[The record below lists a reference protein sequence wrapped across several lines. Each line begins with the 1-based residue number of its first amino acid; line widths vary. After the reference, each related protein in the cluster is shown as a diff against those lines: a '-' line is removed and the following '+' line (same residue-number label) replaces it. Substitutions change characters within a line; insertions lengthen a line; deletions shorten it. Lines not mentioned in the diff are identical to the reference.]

1 MTSKELDTGVV
12 DPPREIVESESELKE
27 EVYRLKHQ
35 MAEMHQAWVR
45 GHPPPSFPANYP
57 ENPVFIPP
65 LSQAQDPI
73 TIDLS
78 PQHAPGFTPYHHYP
92 EPTFKVADP
101 YSHAPRFEPLVE
113 TEKPSRNV
121 EQDEMFRKVKSLEQS
136 LKNIQGIR
144 SQVSVAYK
152 DLCLFLDVQLPAG
165 FKMPKF
171 DPYDGHGDPVA
182 HLRGFCSNMRG
193 ASGKDELLIAY
204 FSQSLSGAA
213 LEWGPPHQYTQTRPQ
228 PQAYTQAPYNPSQHY
243 LPPQDPRYS
252 VELPQYHVHHAQS
265 YAQPPP
271 YPQWHAP
278 TPQNLYTP
286 PQPYQN
292 PIGPSFRPKPDYR
305 KERQQRKETFTPLGE
320 SYTSL
325 FQRLRQLDVL
335 RPIEPKIPNP
345 PPRNLDY
352 SLRCAYC
359 SDAPGHDTEKCWHLK
374 RAIQELIDTN
384 QIVVQSPEA
393 PNINQN
399 PLPAHAETHM
409 IEIVHKD
416 GEPKNSSKS
425 VMMIRASESNPI
437 KALDPAKAIS
447 LTIKGVSE
455 KPSTLNV
462 KPSILVVK
470 GPPVDVEANQE
481 RQKVIVPG
489 VPGKPVIIV
498 EGVRVT
504 PVIIKPVTQLPMV
517 DTKAVPWNYKQVV
530 ITYKGKEVEEEIN
543 ETGGL
548 TRSGR
553 CFAPEE
559 LRKTKPFKD
568 GHIPVKKP
576 VTEEEAEEFLK
587 KMKMQDYSIVEQ
599 LRKTPA
605 QISLLSL
612 LIHSDEHRKALM
624 KILNEAHVP
633 DKITVNHLEKIANKI
648 FEANRITFSDD
659 ELPIEG
665 TEHNRALY
673 LTVKCED
680 SVVSRVLVDNG
691 SSANICPL
699 STLQKL
705 KIGTEMIHTNN
716 VCVRGFDGGGKD
728 SVSDIML
735 KLSIGL
741 VEFTMEFQVL
751 DVTVSY
757 NLLLGRPW
765 IHAAKAIP
773 SSLHQMVKFEW
784 DRQEIVVHGDE
795 NLSAY
800 NDTIVPFI
808 EVEDDKGPW
817 VYQMFETVSVEK
829 IPEGKCTPGP
839 KIPSAS
845 VMVANEMLKN
855 GFLPGKGL
863 GSSLQGIV
871 HPLCPRESFGTFG
884 LGFTLTGKDVKRA
897 KSLKGKA
904 WSLPKP
910 VPHISKSFVKSGVAK
925 RPMSVVPKL
934 VVDFDEDLIKRFQS
948 LFDEVNMVEI
958 GEGSS
963 NADVQFVG
971 PNVKLS
977 NWKATPLPIRKEFC
991 SFYAGF
997 NDMTCMRNF
1006 QPNLKSQSNSEI
1018 TIQEVEGD
1026 DETEYDEEAA
1036 FEEVSR
1042 ELKHFEE
1049 KPKPNL
1055 NETEAINLG
1064 DQNNVRETKINPDGR
1079 GRRRKDSIHHAMGDV
1094 LLPGNAIRFKECW
1107 GNLHEGNDY
1116 YIS

>member
-1 MTSKELDTGVV
+1 MTRKESDTGVV

-35 MAEMHQAWVR
+35 MAEMYQAWIM

-57 ENPVFIPP
+57 ENLASIPP

-92 EPTFKVADP
+92 GTSSQTFHAPPAKTTAYHAPTSASVFVDPPRATLNRSSSEPAFQAPDTQYHVPEPTFKVAYP
-101 YSHAPRFEPLVE
+101 YSHTPHFEPPVE
-113 TEKPSRNV
+113 TEKPYQNV
-121 EQDEMFRKVKSLEQS
+121 EQGEMFRKVKSLEQS
-136 LKNIQGIR
+136 LRNMQGIG

-193 ASGKDELLIAY
+193 AGGKDELLMTY

-213 LEWGPPHQYTQTRPQ
+213 LEWYTRQDTSRWREQVARVYPPMEEDEMVEYFF
-228 PQAYTQAPYNPSQHY
+228 QA
-243 LPPQDPRYS
+243 L
-252 VELPQYHVHHAQS
+252 E
-265 YAQPPP
+265 
-271 YPQWHAP
+271 P
-278 TPQNLYTP
+278 TYFGHL
-286 PQPYQN
+286 
-292 PIGPSFRPKPDYR
+292 ISA
-305 KERQQRKETFTPLGE
+305 
-320 SYTSL
+320 
-325 FQRLRQLDVL
+325 
-335 RPIEPKIPNP
+335 I
-345 PPRNLDY
+345 
-352 SLRCAYC
+352 
-359 SDAPGHDTEKCWHLK
+359 GHDTEKCWHLK

-384 QIVVQSPEA
+384 QIVVQSLEV

-425 VMMIRASESNPI
+425 VMMIRASESNPV
-437 KALDPAKAIS
+437 KAPDFAKAMPLIVE
-447 LTIKGVSE
+447 GVSE

-462 KPSILVVK
+462 KPSVLVVK
-470 GPPVDVEANQE
+470 GPPIDVEANQE
-481 RQKVIVPG
+481 KQKVIVPG

-498 EGVRVT
+498 EGTRIT

-517 DTKAVPWNYKQVV
+517 DTKAVPWNYKQVIV
-530 ITYKGKEVEEEIN
+530 TYKGKEVEEEVN

-553 CFAPEE
+553 CFTPEE
-559 LRKTKPFKD
+559 LRKAKPFKD

-587 KMKMQDYSIVEQ
+587 KMKMQEYSIVKQ

-612 LIHSDEHRKALM
+612 LIHSDEHCKVLM

-633 DKITVNHLEKIANKI
+633 DKITCK
-648 FEANRITFSDD
+648 
-659 ELPIEG
+659 
-665 TEHNRALY
+665 
-673 LTVKCED
+673 D

-705 KIGTEMIHTNN
+705 KIGTERIHINN

-728 SVSDIML
+728 SVGDIML
-735 KLSIGL
+735 NLSIGP
-741 VEFTMEFQVL
+741 VEFSMEFQVL
-751 DVTVSY
+751 DVAVSY

-765 IHAAKAIP
+765 IHAAKAIL

-784 DRQEIVVHGDE
+784 DRREIVVHGDE

-800 NDTIVPFI
+800 NDTIIPFI

-829 IPEGKCTPGP
+829 IPEGECTPGP

-855 GFLPGKGL
+855 GFLPGKCL

-871 HPLCPRESFGTFG
+871 HPVCPRESFGTFG
-884 LGFTLTGKDVKRA
+884 LGFTLTRKDVRRA

-925 RPMSVVPKL
+925 RPISLVPKP

-963 NADVQFVG
+963 NADVQLVG
-971 PNVKLS
+971 PNG
-977 NWKATPLPIRKEFC
+977 C
-991 SFYAGF
+991 
-997 NDMTCMRNF
+997 
-1006 QPNLKSQSNSEI
+1006 
-1018 TIQEVEGD
+1018 
-1026 DETEYDEEAA
+1026 
-1036 FEEVSR
+1036 
-1042 ELKHFEE
+1042 
-1049 KPKPNL
+1049 
-1055 NETEAINLG
+1055 
-1064 DQNNVRETKINPDGR
+1064 NPDF
-1079 GRRRKDSIHHAMGDV
+1079 S
-1094 LLPGNAIRFKECW
+1094 
-1107 GNLHEGNDY
+1107 
-1116 YIS
+1116 

>member
-1 MTSKELDTGVV
+1 
-12 DPPREIVESESELKE
+12 
-27 EVYRLKHQ
+27 
-35 MAEMHQAWVR
+35 
-45 GHPPPSFPANYP
+45 
-57 ENPVFIPP
+57 
-65 LSQAQDPI
+65 
-73 TIDLS
+73 
-78 PQHAPGFTPYHHYP
+78 
-92 EPTFKVADP
+92 
-101 YSHAPRFEPLVE
+101 
-113 TEKPSRNV
+113 
-121 EQDEMFRKVKSLEQS
+121 VKSLEQS
-136 LKNIQGIR
+136 LKNMQGIGI
-144 SQVSVAYK
+144 QVSVAYK

-193 ASGKDELLIAY
+193 AGGKDELLMAY

-213 LEWGPPHQYTQTRPQ
+213 LEWYTRQDTSRWYTWDDLAQPFARHFQYNIDIVPDRLSLTKVEKRPNESFREYGFRWREQAAGVYPPMEEDEMVEYFLQALEPTYFGHLISAIGKSFNDVVKMGGMVEEGLKSSKIMSYSAIKVTTQAIQSGTGSLLGKKKKEDVAMFVSGSWRGPRGPPHQYNQTRPQ
-228 PQAYTQAPYNPSQHY
+228 PQAYTQAPCNPSQHY

-265 YAQPPP
+265 YA
-271 YPQWHAP
+271 P

-292 PIGPSFRPKPDYR
+292 PTGPSFRPKPDYR

-335 RPIEPKIPNP
+335 RPIEPKTPNP

-352 SLRCAYC
+352 SRRCAYC
-359 SDAPGHDTEKCWHLK
+359 SDVPGHDTEKCWHLK

-399 PLPAHAETHM
+399 PLPAHTETHM

-437 KALDPAKAIS
+437 KALDYAKAIS

-462 KPSILVVK
+462 KSYVLVVK

-481 RQKVIVPG
+481 RQNVIVPG

-504 PVIIKPVTQLPMV
+504 PVIIKPVTQLVMV
-517 DTKAVPWNYKQVV
+517 DTKVVPWNYKQVV

-543 ETGGL
+543 ETRGL

-559 LRKTKPFKD
+559 LRKSKPFKD

-648 FEANRITFSDD
+648 FEANWITFSDD

-680 SVVSRVLVDNG
+680 FVVSRVLVDNG
-691 SSANICPL
+691 SGANICPL

-728 SVSDIML
+728 FVSDIML
-735 KLSIGL
+735 KLSIGP

-757 NLLLGRPW
+757 NLLLGRSW

-773 SSLHQMVKFEW
+773 SSLH
-784 DRQEIVVHGDE
+784 
-795 NLSAY
+795 
-800 NDTIVPFI
+800 
-808 EVEDDKGPW
+808 
-817 VYQMFETVSVEK
+817 
-829 IPEGKCTPGP
+829 
-839 KIPSAS
+839 
-845 VMVANEMLKN
+845 
-855 GFLPGKGL
+855 
-863 GSSLQGIV
+863 
-871 HPLCPRESFGTFG
+871 
-884 LGFTLTGKDVKRA
+884 
-897 KSLKGKA
+897 
-904 WSLPKP
+904 
-910 VPHISKSFVKSGVAK
+910 
-925 RPMSVVPKL
+925 
-934 VVDFDEDLIKRFQS
+934 
-948 LFDEVNMVEI
+948 
-958 GEGSS
+958 
-963 NADVQFVG
+963 
-971 PNVKLS
+971 
-977 NWKATPLPIRKEFC
+977 
-991 SFYAGF
+991 
-997 NDMTCMRNF
+997 
-1006 QPNLKSQSNSEI
+1006 
-1018 TIQEVEGD
+1018 
-1026 DETEYDEEAA
+1026 
-1036 FEEVSR
+1036 
-1042 ELKHFEE
+1042 
-1049 KPKPNL
+1049 
-1055 NETEAINLG
+1055 
-1064 DQNNVRETKINPDGR
+1064 
-1079 GRRRKDSIHHAMGDV
+1079 
-1094 LLPGNAIRFKECW
+1094 
-1107 GNLHEGNDY
+1107 
-1116 YIS
+1116 

>member
-1 MTSKELDTGVV
+1 MTSKESDTGVV

-27 EVYRLKHQ
+27 EVYSLKHQ
-35 MAEMHQAWVR
+35 MAEMYQAWVR
-45 GHPPPSFPANYP
+45 GHPPASFPANYP
-57 ENPVFIPP
+57 ENPAFIPP

-92 EPTFKVADP
+92 GTSSQTFHALPAKTIAYPAPTSAPIFVAPPRATLHKSSSEPAFQAPDTQYYVPEPTFKVADP
-101 YSHAPRFEPLVE
+101 YSHAPRFEPPVKI
-113 TEKPSRNV
+113 EKPSRNV
-121 EQDEMFRKVKSLEQS
+121 KQDEMFRKVKSLEKS
-136 LKNIQGIR
+136 LKNMQGIG
-144 SQVSVAYK
+144 SQVEKRPNEIFREYGFRWREQAARVYPPMEK
-152 DLCLFLDVQLPAG
+152 DEMVEYFLQALEPTYFGHLISDIGKSFNDV
-165 FKMPKF
+165 
-171 DPYDGHGDPVA
+171 V
-182 HLRGFCSNMRG
+182 NMRG
-193 ASGKDELLIAY
+193 MVEEGLKSRKIMSYSAIKATTQAIQSGVGILLGKKKKEDVAM
-204 FSQSLSGAA
+204 FVTGSWRGPR
-213 LEWGPPHQYTQTRPQ
+213 GPPHQYTQTQPRPQ
-228 PQAYTQAPYNPSQHY
+228 TYTQAPYNPSQHY
-243 LPPQDPRYS
+243 FPPQDPRYS
-252 VELPQYHVHHAQS
+252 VELPQYHVHHAQL

-271 YPQWHAP
+271 YPQWRAL

-292 PIGPSFRPKPDYR
+292 PTGPSFRPRPDYR
-305 KERQQRKETFTPLGE
+305 KERQQRKETFSPLGE

-325 FQRLRQLDVL
+325 FHRLRQLDVL

-359 SDAPGHDTEKCWHLK
+359 SDALGHDTEKCWHLK

-409 IEIVHKD
+409 IEIIHND

-437 KALDPAKAIS
+437 KSLDSTKAMS
-447 LTIKGVSE
+447 LTVKGVSE

-462 KPSILVVK
+462 KPSVLVVK

-481 RQKVIVPG
+481 KKKVVVPG
-489 VPGKPVIIV
+489 VLGKPVIIV
-498 EGVRVT
+498 EGARVT
-504 PVIIKPVTQLPMV
+504 PVIIKPVIV
-517 DTKAVPWNYKQVV
+517 
-530 ITYKGKEVEEEIN
+530 TYKGKEVEEEVN
-543 ETGGL
+543 GTGGL
-548 TRSGR
+548 TRSRR

-559 LRKTKPFKD
+559 LRKTKPYKD
-568 GHIPVKKP
+568 DHIPVKNP

-599 LRKTPA
+599 L
-605 QISLLSL
+605 
-612 LIHSDEHRKALM
+612 
-624 KILNEAHVP
+624 
-633 DKITVNHLEKIANKI
+633 
-648 FEANRITFSDD
+648 
-659 ELPIEG
+659 
-665 TEHNRALY
+665 
-673 LTVKCED
+673 
-680 SVVSRVLVDNG
+680 SVG
-691 SSANICPL
+691 P
-699 STLQKL
+699 
-705 KIGTEMIHTNN
+705 
-716 VCVRGFDGGGKD
+716 
-728 SVSDIML
+728 
-735 KLSIGL
+735 
-741 VEFTMEFQVL
+741 VEFSMEFQVL
-751 DVTVSY
+751 DKVVSY

-800 NDTIVPFI
+800 NDTIIPFI

-829 IPEGKCTPGP
+829 IPEGECTPGP

-855 GFLPGKGL
+855 GFLSRKGL

-871 HPLCPRESFGTFG
+871 HPVCPRESFGTFG
-884 LGFTLTGKDVKRA
+884 LGFTLIGKDVKRD

-925 RPMSVVPKL
+925 RPISVVPKS
-934 VVDFDEDLIKRFQS
+934 VVDFDEELIKRLQS
-948 LFDEVNMVEI
+948 LFDKVNMVEI

-963 NADVQFVG
+963 NADVQLVG
-971 PNVKLS
+971 PNVKFS
-977 NWKATPLPIRKEFC
+977 NWKTTPLPIRKEF
-991 SFYAGF
+991 
-997 NDMTCMRNF
+997 
-1006 QPNLKSQSNSEI
+1006 
-1018 TIQEVEGD
+1018 
-1026 DETEYDEEAA
+1026 
-1036 FEEVSR
+1036 
-1042 ELKHFEE
+1042 
-1049 KPKPNL
+1049 
-1055 NETEAINLG
+1055 
-1064 DQNNVRETKINPDGR
+1064 
-1079 GRRRKDSIHHAMGDV
+1079 
-1094 LLPGNAIRFKECW
+1094 
-1107 GNLHEGNDY
+1107 
-1116 YIS
+1116 

>member
-12 DPPREIVESESELKE
+12 DPPREVVESESELKE

-35 MAEMHQAWVR
+35 MAEMYQAWVR
-45 GHPPPSFPANYP
+45 GHPPPSFPANYS
-57 ENPVFIPP
+57 ENPAFIPP

-92 EPTFKVADP
+92 GTSSQTFHAPPAKTTAYPALTSAPVFVAPPRATLHRSSSEPAFQAPNTQYYGPEPTFKVADP
-101 YSHAPRFEPLVE
+101 YSRAPRFEPLVK
-113 TEKPSRNV
+113 TEKPSQNV

-136 LKNIQGIR
+136 LKNMQGIG

-152 DLCLFLDVQLPAG
+152 DLCLFPDVQLPAG

-193 ASGKDELLIAY
+193 AGGKDELLMAY

-213 LEWGPPHQYTQTRPQ
+213 LEC
-228 PQAYTQAPYNPSQHY
+228 
-243 LPPQDPRYS
+243 
-252 VELPQYHVHHAQS
+252 
-265 YAQPPP
+265 
-271 YPQWHAP
+271 
-278 TPQNLYTP
+278 
-286 PQPYQN
+286 
-292 PIGPSFRPKPDYR
+292 
-305 KERQQRKETFTPLGE
+305 
-320 SYTSL
+320 L

-359 SDAPGHDTEKCWHLK
+359 SDAPGNDIEKCWHLK

-425 VMMIRASESNPI
+425 VMMIRASENNPI
-437 KALDPAKAIS
+437 KALDSAKAIS
-447 LTIKGVSE
+447 LMIKGVSE

-462 KPSILVVK
+462 KPSVLVVK

-498 EGVRVT
+498 EGARVT
-504 PVIIKPVTQLPMV
+504 PVIIKLVTQLPMV
-517 DTKAVPWNYKQVV
+517 DTKAIPWNYKQVIV
-530 ITYKGKEVEEEIN
+530 TYKGKEVEEEVN
-543 ETGGL
+543 GTGGL

-553 CFAPEE
+553 CFTPEE
-559 LRKTKPFKD
+559 LRKTKPSKD

-680 SVVSRVLVDNG
+680 SAVSRVLVDNG

-705 KIGTEMIHTNN
+705 KIGTERIHINN

-728 SVSDIML
+728 SVGDIML
-735 KLSIGL
+735 NLSIGP

-751 DVTVSY
+751 DV
-757 NLLLGRPW
+757 
-765 IHAAKAIP
+765 A
-773 SSLHQMVKFEW
+773 
-784 DRQEIVVHGDE
+784 EIVVHGDE
-795 NLSAY
+795 NLFDY
-800 NDTIVPFI
+800 NNTIVPFI

-829 IPEGKCTPGP
+829 FPEGECTPGP

-871 HPLCPRESFGTFG
+871 HPLCLRESFGTFG
-884 LGFTLTGKDVKRA
+884 LGFTLTEKDVKRA

-925 RPMSVVPKL
+925 RPMSVVPKP

-977 NWKATPLPIRKEFC
+977 NWKATPLPIRKEF
-991 SFYAGF
+991 
-997 NDMTCMRNF
+997 
-1006 QPNLKSQSNSEI
+1006 
-1018 TIQEVEGD
+1018 
-1026 DETEYDEEAA
+1026 
-1036 FEEVSR
+1036 
-1042 ELKHFEE
+1042 
-1049 KPKPNL
+1049 
-1055 NETEAINLG
+1055 
-1064 DQNNVRETKINPDGR
+1064 
-1079 GRRRKDSIHHAMGDV
+1079 
-1094 LLPGNAIRFKECW
+1094 W
-1107 GNLHEGNDY
+1107 
-1116 YIS
+1116 

>member
-1 MTSKELDTGVV
+1 MTSKESDTGVV

-27 EVYRLKHQ
+27 EVYKLKHQ
-35 MAEMHQAWVR
+35 MAEMYQAWVR

-57 ENPVFIPP
+57 ENPTFIPP

-92 EPTFKVADP
+92 GTSSQTFHAPLAKTTAYPAPTSAPVFVAPPRATLHRSSSEPAFQAPDTQYYVLKPTFKVTDP
-101 YSHAPRFEPLVE
+101 YSHAPHFKPPVE
-113 TEKPSRNV
+113 TEKPSQNV

-136 LKNIQGIR
+136 LKNMQGIG

-152 DLCLFLDVQLPAG
+152 DLCLFSDVQLPAG

-171 DPYDGHGDPVA
+171 DPYDGHRDPVA

-193 ASGKDELLIAY
+193 AGGKDELLMAY

-213 LEWGPPHQYTQTRPQ
+213 LEWYTHQDTSRWYTWDDLAQAFARHFQYNLDIVPDRLSLTKVEKRPNESFREYGFRWREQAARVYPPMEEDEMGIKSSKIMSYSAIKATTQAIQSGAGSLLGKKKKEDVAMFVSGSWRGPRGPPHQYTQTQPRPQ
-228 PQAYTQAPYNPSQHY
+228 TYTQAPYNPSQHY
-243 LPPQDPRYS
+243 FPPQDPRYS

-271 YPQWHAP
+271 YPQWRAP
-278 TPQNLYTP
+278 TPQNPYTP

-292 PIGPSFRPKPDYR
+292 PTGPSFQPRPDYR

-409 IEIVHKD
+409 IEIIHKD

-425 VMMIRASESNPI
+425 VMMIRASKSNPT
-437 KALDPAKAIS
+437 KALDSAKAMS
-447 LTIKGVSE
+447 LIVKGVSE
-455 KPSTLNV
+455 KPSTLNM
-462 KPSILVVK
+462 KPSVLVVK

-481 RQKVIVPG
+481 KQKVVVPG
-489 VPGKPVIIV
+489 VPGKPIIIV
-498 EGVRVT
+498 EGARVT

-517 DTKAVPWNYKQVV
+517 DTKAVPWNYKQVIV
-530 ITYKGKEVEEEIN
+530 TYKGKEVEEEVN
-543 ETGGL
+543 GTGGL

-553 CFAPEE
+553 CFTPEE

-587 KMKMQDYSIVEQ
+587 KMKMQDYSIIEK

-605 QISLLSL
+605 QISLL
-612 LIHSDEHRKALM
+612 
-624 KILNEAHVP
+624 
-633 DKITVNHLEKIANKI
+633 
-648 FEANRITFSDD
+648 ITFSDD
-659 ELPIEG
+659 ELPMEG

-680 SVVSRVLVDNG
+680 SAVSRVLVDNG
-691 SSANICPL
+691 SSENICPL

-705 KIGTEMIHTNN
+705 KIGP
-716 VCVRGFDGGGKD
+716 
-728 SVSDIML
+728 
-735 KLSIGL
+735 

-751 DVTVSY
+751 DVAVSY

-800 NDTIVPFI
+800 NDIIVPFI
-808 EVEDDKGPW
+808 EVEDDKGTW
-817 VYQMFETVSVEK
+817 VYQTFETVSVEK
-829 IPEGKCTPGP
+829 IPEGECIPGP
-839 KIPSAS
+839 KLPSAS

-855 GFLPGKGL
+855 GFVPSKGL
-863 GSSLQGIV
+863 G
-871 HPLCPRESFGTFG
+871 
-884 LGFTLTGKDVKRA
+884 KDMEKAKNLKR
-897 KSLKGKA
+897 KA

-910 VPHISKSFVKSGVAK
+910 VPHISKSFVKPGVAK
-925 RPMSVVPKL
+925 RPISAVPKP
-934 VVDFDEDLIKRFQS
+934 VVNFNEELIKRFQS

-958 GEGSS
+958 REGSS
-963 NADVQFVG
+963 NADVQLVG
-971 PNVKLS
+971 PNVKLR
-977 NWKATPLPIRKEFC
+977 NWKATHLPTRKEFC
-991 SFYAGF
+991 SFDAGF

-1006 QPNLKSQSNSEI
+1006 QPNLKSQPNSEI
-1018 TIQEVEGD
+1018 TIQEVECD
-1026 DETEYDEEAA
+1026 DET
-1036 FEEVSR
+1036 
-1042 ELKHFEE
+1042 
-1049 KPKPNL
+1049 
-1055 NETEAINLG
+1055 
-1064 DQNNVRETKINPDGR
+1064 
-1079 GRRRKDSIHHAMGDV
+1079 
-1094 LLPGNAIRFKECW
+1094 
-1107 GNLHEGNDY
+1107 
-1116 YIS
+1116 

>member
-12 DPPREIVESESELKE
+12 DPPREVVESESELKE

-35 MAEMHQAWVR
+35 MAEMYQAWVR
-45 GHPPPSFPANYP
+45 GHPPPSFPANYS
-57 ENPVFIPP
+57 ENPAFIPP

-78 PQHAPGFTPYHHYP
+78 PQHAPGFTPYHHYPGTSSQTFHAPPAKTTAYPAPTSAPVFVAPPRATLHRSSSEPAFQAPDTQYYVP

-136 LKNIQGIR
+136 LKNMQGIG

-152 DLCLFLDVQLPAG
+152 DLCLFPDVQLPAG

-193 ASGKDELLIAY
+193 AGGKDELLMAY

-213 LEWGPPHQYTQTRPQ
+213 LEWYTRQDTSRWREQAARVYPPMEEDEMVEYFL
-228 PQAYTQAPYNPSQHY
+228 QA
-243 LPPQDPRYS
+243 L
-252 VELPQYHVHHAQS
+252 E
-265 YAQPPP
+265 
-271 YPQWHAP
+271 P
-278 TPQNLYTP
+278 TY
-286 PQPYQN
+286 
-292 PIGPSFRPKPDYR
+292 F
-305 KERQQRKETFTPLGE
+305 
-320 SYTSL
+320 
-325 FQRLRQLDVL
+325 
-335 RPIEPKIPNP
+335 
-345 PPRNLDY
+345 
-352 SLRCAYC
+352 
-359 SDAPGHDTEKCWHLK
+359 GHLIS
-374 RAIQELIDTN
+374 AI
-384 QIVVQSPEA
+384 
-393 PNINQN
+393 
-399 PLPAHAETHM
+399 ETHM

-425 VMMIRASESNPI
+425 VMMIRDSESNPV
-437 KALDPAKAIS
+437 KALDSAKAMS
-447 LTIKGVSE
+447 LAIKGVSE
-455 KPSTLNV
+455 KPSALNV
-462 KPSILVVK
+462 KPSVLVVK

-481 RQKVIVPG
+481 RQKVVVPG

-498 EGVRVT
+498 EGARVT
-504 PVIIKPVTQLPMV
+504 PVIIKPVIQLPMV

-548 TRSGR
+548 TRFGR

-559 LRKTKPFKD
+559 LRKTKPSKD

-576 VTEEEAEEFLK
+576 ITEEEAEEFLK

-648 FEANRITFSDD
+648 FEANMITFSDD

-680 SVVSRVLVDNG
+680 FAVSRVLVDNG

-705 KIGTEMIHTNN
+705 KIGTERIHINN

-728 SVSDIML
+728 SVGDIML
-735 KLSIGL
+735 NLSIGP

-751 DVTVSY
+751 DVTASY

-784 DRQEIVVHGDE
+784 DKQEIVVHGDE

-817 VYQMFETVSVEK
+817 VYQMFEIVSVRK
-829 IPEGKCTPGP
+829 IPEGECILGP

-855 GFLPGKGL
+855 GFLPDKGL

-871 HPLCPRESFGTFG
+871 HPVCPRESFGTFG
-884 LGFTLTGKDVKRA
+884 LGFTLTGKDVKKA

-910 VPHISKSFVKSGVAK
+910 VPHISKSFVKPRVAK
-925 RPMSVVPKL
+925 RPISAVPKP
-934 VVDFDEDLIKRFQS
+934 VVDFDEELIKRFQS
-948 LFDEVNMVEI
+948 LFDEVNM
-958 GEGSS
+958 
-963 NADVQFVG
+963 F
-971 PNVKLS
+971 LLC
-977 NWKATPLPIRKEFC
+977 W
-991 SFYAGF
+991 
-997 NDMTCMRNF
+997 F
-1006 QPNLKSQSNSEI
+1006 Q
-1018 TIQEVEGD
+1018 
-1026 DETEYDEEAA
+1026 
-1036 FEEVSR
+1036 
-1042 ELKHFEE
+1042 
-1049 KPKPNL
+1049 
-1055 NETEAINLG
+1055 
-1064 DQNNVRETKINPDGR
+1064 
-1079 GRRRKDSIHHAMGDV
+1079 
-1094 LLPGNAIRFKECW
+1094 
-1107 GNLHEGNDY
+1107 
-1116 YIS
+1116 

>member
-35 MAEMHQAWVR
+35 MAEMYQAWVR

-57 ENPVFIPP
+57 ENPAFIPP

-78 PQHAPGFTPYHHYP
+78 PQHAPGFTPYRHYPGTSSQTFHTPPAKTTAYPAPTSAPVFVAPPRATLHRSSSEPVFQAPDTQYYVP

-101 YSHAPRFEPLVE
+101 YSHAPRFEPLVK

-136 LKNIQGIR
+136 LKNMQGIG

-152 DLCLFLDVQLPAG
+152 DLCLFPDVQLPAG

-171 DPYDGHGDPVA
+171 DPYDGHGDPAV

-193 ASGKDELLIAY
+193 ANGKDELLMAY

-213 LEWGPPHQYTQTRPQ
+213 LECTISRYK
-228 PQAYTQAPYNPSQHY
+228 
-243 LPPQDPRYS
+243 DPRYS

-271 YPQWHAP
+271 YSQWRAP

-286 PQPYQN
+286 PQLYQN
-292 PIGPSFRPKPDYR
+292 PTGPSFRPKPDYR

-345 PPRNLDY
+345 SPRNLDY

-399 PLPAHAETHM
+399 PLPTHAETHM

-416 GEPKNSSKS
+416 GETKNFSKS

-437 KALDPAKAIS
+437 KALDSAKAMS
-447 LTIKGVSE
+447 LAIKGVSE
-455 KPSTLNV
+455 KPSALNV

-481 RQKVIVPG
+481 RQKVVVPG
-489 VPGKPVIIV
+489 PRGKPVIIV
-498 EGVRVT
+498 EGARVT

-517 DTKAVPWNYKQVV
+517 DTKAVPWNYKQVIV
-530 ITYKGKEVEEEIN
+530 TYKGKEVEEEVN
-543 ETGGL
+543 GTGGL

-553 CFAPEE
+553 CFTPEE
-559 LRKTKPFKD
+559 LRKTKPSKD

-599 LRKTPA
+599 
-605 QISLLSL
+605 
-612 LIHSDEHRKALM
+612 
-624 KILNEAHVP
+624 
-633 DKITVNHLEKIANKI
+633 
-648 FEANRITFSDD
+648 
-659 ELPIEG
+659 
-665 TEHNRALY
+665 
-673 LTVKCED
+673 
-680 SVVSRVLVDNG
+680 VLADNG

-705 KIGTEMIHTNN
+705 KIGTERIHINN
-716 VCVRGFDGGGKD
+716 VCVRGFDGGWKD
-728 SVSDIML
+728 SVGDIML
-735 KLSIGL
+735 NLSIGP

-751 DVTVSY
+751 DVAASY

-817 VYQMFETVSVEK
+817 VYQMFETVSVGK
-829 IPEGKCTPGP
+829 IPEGECILGP

-855 GFLPGKGL
+855 GFLSGKGP

-871 HPLCPRESFGTFG
+871 HPVCPRESFGTFG
-884 LGFTLTGKDVKRA
+884 LGFTLTGKDVKKA

-910 VPHISKSFVKSGVAK
+910 VPHISNSFVKPGVAK
-925 RPMSVVPKL
+925 RPISAVPKP
-934 VVDFDEDLIKRFQS
+934 VVDFDEELIKRFQS

-958 GEGSS
+958 G
-963 NADVQFVG
+963 
-971 PNVKLS
+971 
-977 NWKATPLPIRKEFC
+977 

-1064 DQNNVRETKINPDGR
+1064 DQNNVRETKIIPKKDGKTR
-1079 GRRRKDSIHHAMGDV
+1079 VCVDYRDRNKASPKDNFPLLNIHILIDNCA
-1094 LLPGNAIRFKECW
+1094 K
-1107 GNLHEGNDY
+1107 HEIGSFVDCY
-1116 YIS
+1116 AGYHQILMDEEDAEKTAFITP